1 MAIQSLPE
9 VNQYLPVD
17 IDGLL
22 LRLLRHGDQDLAI
35 KRSPAKLN
43 FMIRLC
49 LCLILHCQRGGRV
62 DLSLQ
67 GGLVVLP
74 IILDWQNNMIHLK
87 EVEVRIPLQQN
98 DNHRA
103 GLIRRRQAS
112 VLRANPRQGL
122 LLESAAAP
130 LIDPNLH
137 QNHDSRRPVVTVVEL
152 VKEGDHPSP
161 HLLVEEVGRGA
172 QIPPGVA
179 VPSQNHDAAGSRISK
194 LP

>member
-22 LRLLRHGDQDLAI
+22 LRLLRRGDQDL
-35 KRSPAKLN
+35 N
-43 FMIRLC
+43 FMIWVC
-49 LCLILHCQRGGRV
+49 LCLILHCPRGGRV

-74 IILDWQNNMIHLK
+74 IILDWQNDTIHLK

-98 DNHRA
+98 DIRRA
-103 GLIRRRQAS
+103 GLIRHRQES
-112 VLRANPRQGL
+112 VLQANPRQGL
-122 LLESAAAP
+122 LLKSTAAP
-130 LIDPNLH
+130 LVDPNLH

-152 VKEGDHPSP
+152 VKEGHHPSP

-172 QIPPGVA
+172 QIPPGVT

-194 LP
+194 RP